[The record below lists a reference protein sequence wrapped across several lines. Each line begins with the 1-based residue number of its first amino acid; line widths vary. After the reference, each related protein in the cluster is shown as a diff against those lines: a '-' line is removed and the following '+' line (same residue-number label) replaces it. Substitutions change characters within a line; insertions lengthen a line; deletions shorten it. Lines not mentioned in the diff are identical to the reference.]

1 MRTRIETRWR
11 MRMSSPRFRSALG
24 GVFVGISLSLL
35 LVAAPLWL
43 FGGAGRSSLSAA
55 GTAPLAALATMPDE
69 PVQFDIADILDG
81 SWAGEMCPDEGE
93 PVAVY
98 LEFAHREDNTIAYSL
113 SLDGERRSEE
123 ILTSGACDVDGEE
136 IAFHTFLAIL
146 SDCDEAC
153 GVDRF
158 YEGHFDEGGLVGRY
172 SDAAAGE
179 KCLSCV
185 GGGSWWLEPE
195 A

>member
-1 MRTRIETRWR
+1 M
-11 MRMSSPRFRSALG
+11 SPRFRSALG

-43 FGGAGRSSLSAA
+43 LGGAGHSSLGEA
-55 GTAPLAALATMPDE
+55 GTAPLAALATIPGE

-98 LEFAHREDNTIAYSL
+98 LEFAHREDTTIAYSL
-113 SLDGERRSEE
+113 SLGGEMRSEE
-123 ILTSGACDVDGEE
+123 ILTSGACDIDGEE

-146 SDCDEAC
+146 SECDEAC

-172 SDAAAGE
+172 SDAAVGE
-179 KCLSCV
+179 KCSSCV